1 MTETYSKSGDF
12 GGALAAGQFHT
23 EIENEAGITT
33 TLLRV
38 DVTADVV
45 DIVFQS
51 TLSGGEK
58 TTLDTLVS
66 NHVPDPNNLITTTN
80 GYIDLT
86 STLADAGSIRI
97 QATNAAGGIDIDAG
111 TGGITVDTT
120 NAISLDAAAASNFT
134 TTSGNLT
141 LRATAALV
149 NLDGGSGIN
158 IGSLAE
164 AQPINIGTPA
174 AARTV
179 TMGNQTGASQTDLRA
194 GTGGVNVDV
203 ASGGG
208 ISLDSTG
215 ASSNWTLATTGD
227 AQDLTI
233 ALTGANDASII
244 LDSQGTGSDA
254 IRLNSAGGMDVDA
267 AGQINVV
274 SSQNAGGA
282 VTFDTATGGGGIT
295 MASGSF
301 GILMTVAFGGAC
313 NIGNDTG
320 TGNLTLGT
328 GARERTVTL
337 GSTTTASS
345 TVLHAGTGGTSIAD
359 DANTGPITIGDTST
373 AKDITIGNDSGTSS
387 LSLRWGTGGQIKH
400 QPAETSLANNN
411 LTLTIAQLLTQILTQ
426 TPSTDRT
433 LTLPTAALAVAGVVG
448 AQVDDAIDFT
458 IINLATG
465 ASDPTI
471 TVATGTGGT
480 AVGYMD
486 IDPHVNNLD
495 TYRYSGAATFRMRFT
510 NVTASSE
517 AYTVY
522 RKA

>member
-12 GGALAAGQFHT
+12 GGAIATGQLHT
-23 EIENEAGITT
+23 EIENEGGIAT

-38 DVTADVV
+38 NMTADVV

-51 TLSGGEK
+51 TVSGGEK

-66 NHVPDPNNLITTTN
+66 THVPDINNAITTTD

-97 QATNAAGGIDIDAG
+97 QATNAAGGIDVDAG
-111 TGGITVDTT
+111 TGGIAVDTT

-141 LRATAALV
+141 LRATTGLV
-149 NLDGGSGIN
+149 SIDAGSGIN

-174 AARTV
+174 AARTITV
-179 TMGNQTGASQTDLRA
+179 GNQTGASQSDIRA
-194 GTGGVNVDV
+194 GTGGLNVDV

-215 ASSNWTLATTGD
+215 ASCNWTLATTGD

-233 ALTGANDASII
+233 ALTGSNDASII
-244 LDSQGTGSDA
+244 LDSQGTGTDA
-254 IRLNSAGGMDVDA
+254 IRLNSAGGIDVDA
-267 AGQINVV
+267 AGQINIVT
-274 SSQNAGGA
+274 SQNAGGA
-282 VTFDTATGGGGIT
+282 VTIDTATGGGGVT
-295 MASGSF
+295 VASGSF

-313 NIGNDTG
+313 NIGADTG
-320 TGNLTLGT
+320 TGNIALGT
-328 GARERTVTL
+328 GARARSVTL
-337 GSTTTASS
+337 GSTTTTSS

-373 AKDITIGNDSGTSS
+373 AKDITIGNDTGTSS
-387 LSLRWGTGGQIKH
+387 LSVRWGTGGLIRH
-400 QPAETSLANNN
+400 QAAETALSNGN

-426 TPSTDRT
+426 TPSTTRT
-433 LTLPTAALAVAGVVG
+433 LTLPTAALAVAGVIG
-448 AQVDDAIDFT
+448 AQVNDAIDFT
-458 IINLATG
+458 AINLATG

-471 TVATGTGGT
+471 TVAIGTGGT

-486 IDPHVNNLD
+486 IDPHVNNAD

-510 NVTASSE
+510 NVTTSSE

-522 RKA
+522 RIA